1 MTSSGENLAIPAA
14 RRCRTRSIALAVAVA
29 GALAHA
35 PIAQADEVAPVST
48 ARFAWSMPDRYEAG
62 WQAWDA
68 QASAYRP
75 GYVQPRRW
83 TLQIN
88 ACRSSGGG
96 QAIDLYRF
104 SIRGVDTPFTLG
116 THGTACR
123 RTFKLEHLGRY
134 DVSVTVRTA
143 AGESAP
149 RTQRI
154 RLRDWL
160 IVSTGDSMA
169 SGEGTPDEPGDYRFG
184 GGAASGLQE
193 VRPVTWQ
200 DKRCHR
206 SARSGHALAAAK
218 LERDDPYS
226 SVTFVSLACSGA
238 EIRHLLTDGYAGQQP
253 TPGDTTTLPAQ
264 LDRVAEVI
272 GPRRVDAMLLSVGV
286 NDIDFAG
293 IIRDC
298 ATNLGPGGLGDS
310 DCVTDADG
318 IQNMD
323 ALEGRYDALGAR
335 LRSLAIDEV
344 YMTDYPSWP
353 FGDGSGGGC
362 QSLLGIRPIEAQQ
375 IGFAGLRLRA
385 LMRAAA
391 LRNGWNFSD
400 GMTEEFREH
409 HMCATDNYLTRYG
422 RSWAD
427 QGTEDGTAHPNRA
440 GYTEMARILNR
451 AIVLGRPLFP
461 RWHARVTIEQ
471 VRVPIAARASL
482 QVVKDPV
489 VPPGGE
495 TGETVPGNPAAPV
508 LKFEFAPAGSTMQT
522 TFKQL
527 PITPTGGWADVPP
540 GAVTYAIDLWDAP
553 RPPRYPTGIEAVVRG
568 PAGNLQFG
576 NPGGPRFGAGR
587 HEVTS
592 PTGFGL
598 RYRID
603 VRRLQPLNSPGADP
617 DDKAATP
624 AP

>member
-1 MTSSGENLAIPAA
+1 MTPCGGNTALPAA
-14 RRCRTRSIALAVAVA
+14 VRRRGTRSIALAVAVA
-29 GALAHA
+29 GTLALT
-35 PIAQADEVAPVST
+35 PTAQADEVAPVPT

-62 WQAWDA
+62 WEAWDA
-68 QASAYRP
+68 KASAYRP
-75 GYVQPRRW
+75 GYVQPDRW
-83 TLQIN
+83 TLHVN
-88 ACRSSGGG
+88 ACASSGGG
-96 QAIDLYRF
+96 QAINLYRF
-104 SIRGVDTPFTLG
+104 SIRGVDTPLSLDA
-116 THGTACR
+116 HGTACR
-123 RTFKLEHLGRY
+123 RTFKLEDLGRY
-134 DVSVTVRTA
+134 DVGVTVRTA
-143 AGESAP
+143 AGDSAP

-169 SGEGTPDEPGDYRFG
+169 SGEGTPDEPGDYRKG
-184 GGAASGLQE
+184 NAGLEE

-218 LERDDPYS
+218 LERDDPHS

-238 EIRHLLTDGYAGQQP
+238 EIRHLLTDRYAGQQRA
-253 TPGDTTTLPAQ
+253 PGDTTTLPAQ
-264 LDRVAEVI
+264 LDALAGLI

-286 NDIDFAG
+286 NDVGFAG
-293 IIRDC
+293 IVRAC
-298 ATNLGPGGLGDS
+298 ATNVGLGGLGDS
-310 DCVTDADG
+310 DCVTDAAG
-318 IQNMD
+318 IRNMS

-335 LRSLAIDEV
+335 LRSLPIDEV

-362 QSLLGIRPIEAQQ
+362 QTLLGIRGIEAQQ
-375 IGFAGLRLRA
+375 IGFAGLQLRA

-400 GMTEEFREH
+400 GMTEAFREH
-409 HMCATDNYLTRYG
+409 HVCATDNYLTRYG

-427 QGTEDGTAHPNRA
+427 QGTEHGTAHPNRA
-440 GYTEMARILNR
+440 GYIEMGRILNR

-482 QVVKDPV
+482 KVVKDPV
-489 VPPGGE
+489 PAPGGGN
-495 TGETVPGNPAAPV
+495 GETAPGTPGAPV
-508 LKFEFAPAGSTMQT
+508 LEFEFAPAGSTMQT
-522 TFKQL
+522 TFKRL
-527 PITPTGGWADVPP
+527 PIVPTGNWSDVPA
-540 GAVTYAIDLWDAP
+540 GAVTYALDLWDAP
-553 RPPRYPTGIEAVVRG
+553 RPPRYATGIEAVVRG
-568 PAGNLQFG
+568 PAGNLPFG
-576 NPGGPRFGAGR
+576 SPGGPLFGAGR

-603 VRRLQPLNSPGADP
+603 VRRVQPFNSPVASPGTP
-617 DDKAATP
+617 VATP
-624 AP
+624 AR